1 MPLTTTLSSFPLLL
15 AEGEGFNVFD
25 PNGAGNFIWT
35 LVIFFLALPA
45 MWKFVFGP
53 ICAALV
59 ERDSKA
65 SEAIHAAEAASE
77 AAEKSRAEVEVA
89 LGNANAEA
97 KKIIAAATARAET
110 RERDIVENAKKE
122 AEAMVAAA
130 RNQIDAERE
139 KAIAQIRGEVVDL
152 SLKAASKVLGRA
164 VGAEDDRRLA
174 EDIVSA
180 SRN

>member
-1 MPLTTTLSSFPLLL
+1 MPLTTTLTSLPLLL
-15 AEGEGFNVFD
+15 AEGAEFKIFD
-25 PNGAGNFIWT
+25 LNGAGNFIWT
-35 LVIFFLALPA
+35 LVIFFLALPV

-53 ICAALV
+53 ISAALV
-59 ERDSKA
+59 ERDAKA

-77 AAEKSRAEVEVA
+77 AAERSRAEVEIA

-97 KKIIAAATARAET
+97 KKIIAAATARAES

-122 AEAMVAAA
+122 AEAMIVSA

-152 SLKAASKVLGRA
+152 SMKAATEVLGRT
-164 VGAEDDRRLA
+164 VGSEDDRRLA
-174 EDIVSA
+174 QDIVSA